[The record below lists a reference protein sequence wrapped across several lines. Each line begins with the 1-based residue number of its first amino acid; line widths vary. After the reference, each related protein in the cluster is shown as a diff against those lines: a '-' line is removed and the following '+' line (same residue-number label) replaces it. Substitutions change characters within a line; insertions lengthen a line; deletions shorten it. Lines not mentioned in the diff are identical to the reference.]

1 MLSNSPGNVGLEASP
16 FKFPLEYVEVLGG
29 TDSEV
34 FLEFKQLFREGFEAA
49 RKHCDSIVPIV
60 ELMQKDSTLP
70 CFAVLGE
77 QTAAALRERFA
88 QGLPHS
94 AVADHVDRLIMS
106 SMGSNWTRLY
116 DSFQYYSQSIL

>member
-49 RKHCDSIVPIV
+49 RKHCDSIVREYLSV
-60 ELMQKDSTLP
+60 LVHSD
-70 CFAVLGE
+70 AVLC
-77 QTAAALRERFA
+77 
-88 QGLPHS
+88 
-94 AVADHVDRLIMS
+94 
-106 SMGSNWTRLY
+106 
-116 DSFQYYSQSIL
+116 